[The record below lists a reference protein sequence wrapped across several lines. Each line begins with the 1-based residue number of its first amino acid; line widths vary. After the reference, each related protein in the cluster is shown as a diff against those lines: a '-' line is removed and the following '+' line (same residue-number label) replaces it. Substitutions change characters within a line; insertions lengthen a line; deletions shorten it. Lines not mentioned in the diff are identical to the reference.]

1 MSNGSMNLSNVL
13 KQARVS
19 VLNMGAVCDIL
30 QRLATRNR
38 EIQDELK
45 LMAERLKKQVEIN
58 KQLHERWALS
68 EKERIKQANKTQVV
82 INDEDGKIAKLQTKI
97 NQQIQEAN
105 KATLELDK
113 AHEDV
118 KRLQAI
124 DKIEKEQ
131 IEALR
136 EHIKNDNA
144 DMQQSKV
151 SRDVKENNE
160 RQQRED
166 LIQQNARLQEQLR
179 EKDMDLQQA
188 KLKVSINDRKEKE
201 LLKLNNDNVKKI
213 LQGGLKPQSNIKF

>member
-160 RQQRED
+160 RQERED

-213 LQGGLKPQSNIKF
+213 LRGGLKPQSNIKF